1 VKLARDER
9 GNALLEGVAFAAVA
23 FGLLLTL
30 GADALTLEREA
41 LTLQSIARNSIRYYT
56 LHPTKEIQEV
66 VALLQRDSIL
76 ASQFIQVSLTCS
88 NQDCVTPGN
97 LIWLELRTEELKAKV
112 FGVTVE

>member
-1 VKLARDER
+1 MKLLRDER
-9 GNALLEGVAFAAVA
+9 GNALLEGVGFAAVS

-41 LTLQSIARNSIRYYT
+41 LTLQSIARNSMRYYT

-66 VALLQRDSIL
+66 VALLQSDSIL
-76 ASQFIQVSLTCS
+76 ASKSIQISLTCS